1 MQHGVLQLVL
11 HSWSGVA
18 YIIEEN
24 VMNVLINNKNL
35 VITKMASIFLCI
47 VVVICVCAVYLQAQS
62 VGITLKDNDLKA
74 KERFETTLKSLGGA
88 DIIEDIKSLIIKGK
102 QTIVEDNET
111 GEFEIRVLWPNDFI
125 HIRRGSAAPPW
136 WGVSQGKILAQI
148 KHPPD
153 NPPDEKTLG
162 WILWRDMLRTAQI
175 MMGTVLKPGV
185 GQFIFS
191 SSMTNPVA
199 LDMFL
204 LPLAET
210 NRTEIEFDSKTG
222 YPSVIRHSESGQFG
236 GGAVEYQ
243 FSSDRF
249 PVGGVLFPRVI
260 KQITNKSPYV
270 GGGIETQEWR
280 IEEVLINPKLSLK
293 DFEVPVK

>member
-1 MQHGVLQLVL
+1 
-11 HSWSGVA
+11 
-18 YIIEEN
+18 
-24 VMNVLINNKNL
+24 MNGMINRINAVKVFSL
-35 VITKMASIFLCI
+35 FLCI
-47 VVVICVCAVYLQAQS
+47 IVAICVSTAFLQAQS
-62 VGITLKDNDLKA
+62 GGITLKDNDPKVKARLETALKA
-74 KERFETTLKSLGGA
+74 LGGA
-88 DIIEDIKSLIIKGK
+88 DKIEDIKSLIIKGK
-102 QTIVEDNET
+102 QTIVENNET
-111 GEFEIRVLWPNDFI
+111 GEFEIRMLWPNDFI
-125 HIRRGSAAPPW
+125 HIRRGSAVPPW
-136 WGVSQGKILAQI
+136 WGVSQGKILGQI

-162 WILWRDMLRTAQI
+162 WLLWREMLRTAQI

-185 GQFIFS
+185 GQFILS
-191 SSMTNPVA
+191 SSTTNPGA

-210 NRTEIEFDSKTG
+210 NNTEIEFDSKTG

-236 GGAVEYQ
+236 GGSVEYQ

-249 PVGGVLFPRVI
+249 PVGSVLFPRVI
-260 KQITNKSPYV
+260 RQVTNKSIYV